1 MDGELLEKAKSIFG
15 GVFLIWR
22 RPARSWNS
30 STEKFCNPNGEDAN
44 PRRGAA
50 DRGDIAKLA
59 RAIAESLK
67 RRQRAPS
74 RYLR

>member
-50 DRGDIAKLA
+50 DRGEHCEAG
-59 RAIAESLK
+59 AIAESLK